1 MREPMVIFYDA
12 HCKLCSWSVRWI
24 IRNDVHK
31 RFSFKALQAM
41 DHSLEMGKQGAS
53 DDSVEDDDPFETVVL
68 MLKGKRYERS
78 SAVLRIALHLRFP
91 WPLLGI
97 FFLVPVRIRDSLYDL
112 VARNRKRWFGE
123 ACVL

>member
-1 MREPMVIFYDA
+1 ME
-12 HCKLCSWSVRWI
+12 
-24 IRNDVHK
+24 
-31 RFSFKALQAM
+31 QE
-41 DHSLEMGKQGAS
+41 LER
-53 DDSVEDDDPFETVVL
+53 DDSVKDDDPFETVVL

-97 FFLVPVRIRDSLYDL
+97 FFLVPARIRDSLYDL
-112 VARNRKRWFGE
+112 VARNRKKWFGE

>member
-1 MREPMVIFYDA
+1 MRELVVLYDA
-12 HCKLCSWSVRWI
+12 HCRLCNWSVRWI

-31 RFSFKALQAM
+31 RFSFKALQAG
-41 DHSLEMGKQGAS
+41 DHPLDMGKEGERY
-53 DDSVEDDDPFETVVL
+53 DSVENDDPYETLVL
-68 MLKGKRYERS
+68 MLKGKRFERS

-97 FFLVPVRIRDSLYDL
+97 FFLVPAKIRDALYKL
-112 VARNRKRWFGE
+112 VAKNRKQWFGE

>member
-1 MREPMVIFYDA
+1 MRELVVHYDA

-24 IRNDVHK
+24 RRNDVHK

-53 DDSVEDDDPFETVVL
+53 EDSVEDDDPFETVVL
-68 MLKGKRYERS
+68 MLKEKRYERS

>member
-1 MREPMVIFYDA
+1 MRELVVLYDA

-41 DHSLEMGKQGAS
+41 DHPLEMGKLGAK
-53 DDSVEDDDPFETVVL
+53 DDSLEDDDPFETVVL

-97 FFLVPVRIRDSLYDL
+97 FFLVPARIRDSLYKL

>member
-1 MREPMVIFYDA
+1 MREPLVLYDA
-12 HCKLCSWSVRWI
+12 HCKLCNWSVRWI

-31 RFSFKALQAM
+31 RFSFKALKAI
-41 DHSLEMGKQGAS
+41 DRPLEMEQELES
-53 DDSVEDDDPFETVVL
+53 DDSVKDDDPFETVVL

-97 FFLVPVRIRDSLYDL
+97 FFLVPARMRDSLYDL